1 MPSRL
6 PDVPEVIDKNIIN
19 SPLHWS
25 DDMLNRDRLKP
36 RLDNFQRWLGEAFDA
51 GQPVHRLIDARTRF
65 IDNLLCRLWRF
76 FHFDGVNHLALVA
89 VGGYGRQE
97 LHPLSDIDVLILS
110 RQSLDEQNAHR
121 ASELLTLLWDLK
133 LEVGHSVRTLEE
145 CLLEGL
151 SDLTVAT
158 NLIESRML
166 TGDVTLF
173 LELQK
178 NIFSDGFWP
187 SAEFLQQKSRSRK
200 NVTNAITVPVTIWS
214 RILKAV
220 RAACGISICC
230 SGLPVAISAQP
241 HCRKWPVSA
250 F

>member
-1 MPSRL
+1 
-6 PDVPEVIDKNIIN
+6 
-19 SPLHWS
+19 
-25 DDMLNRDRLKP
+25 MLRSLLDEFQNR
-36 RLDNFQRWLGEAFDA
+36 LGEAFDA
-51 GQPVHRLIDARTRF
+51 GQSVHQLIDARTQF
-65 IDNLLCRLWRF
+65 IDHLLCRLWRF
-76 FHFDGVNHLALVA
+76 FKFDGIKGLALVA
-89 VGGYGRQE
+89 VGGYGRKE

-110 RQSLDEQNAHR
+110 RQPLDEQSAHR

-178 NIFSDGFWP
+178 NIFSEGFWP
-187 SAEFLQQKSRSRK
+187 SSEFYAAKIEEQKERHQRYHGTSYNLEPDIKSSPGDYG
-200 NVTNAITVPVTIWS
+200 TF
-214 RILKAV
+214 
-220 RAACGISICC
+220 ICC
-230 SGLPVAISAQP
+230 CG
-241 HCRKWPVSA
+241 
-250 F
+250 